1 MHPSK
6 VAEFAEGEPGS
17 GMLYPMSRT
26 FTLDE
31 ATALLPRLREILN
44 EMQEKKPQVDAIR
57 EEIVAMTKTASGNGH
72 LESQDVR
79 DKQKAAQGLIERL
92 NEFGAELRELG
103 CELKGIDEGLIDFP
117 SEREGR
123 TVYLCWKLGEDDI
136 THWHEID
143 TGFGGRQPL

>member
-1 MHPSK
+1 
-6 VAEFAEGEPGS
+6 
-17 GMLYPMSRT
+17 MLYPMSRT

-92 NEFGAELRELG
+92 NELGAELREFG
-103 CELKGIDEGLIDFP
+103 CELKGIDEGLVDFP
-117 SEREGR
+117 AEREGR
-123 TVYLCWKLGEDDI
+123 TIYLCWKLGEDAI
-136 THWHEID
+136 THWHELD

>member
-1 MHPSK
+1 
-6 VAEFAEGEPGS
+6 
-17 GMLYPMSRT
+17 MLYPMSRT

-72 LESQDVR
+72 LASQDVR

-92 NEFGAELRELG
+92 NELGAELRELG